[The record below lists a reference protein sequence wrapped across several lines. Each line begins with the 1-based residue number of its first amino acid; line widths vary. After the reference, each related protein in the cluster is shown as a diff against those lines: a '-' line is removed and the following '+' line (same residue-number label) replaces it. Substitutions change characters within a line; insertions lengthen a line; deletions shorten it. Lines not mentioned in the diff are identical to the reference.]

1 QLPLRSDKPSTQ
13 CDIECTSEVGVP
25 VCGNDGRTYES
36 RCEIEKAKCQGHPV
50 EFKHRGKC
58 IVCPFSCKWFYR
70 RVVLKIRFPRSCT
83 LEESCYAL
91 FGDTGV
97 SLGFLSP
104 TFRLVELSVTLVFGL
119 AAIIDGVPTRL
130 SRQVRFTLCELFF
143 VCKKHFEGRH
153 SFLTA

>member
-58 IVCPFSCKWFYR
+58 IVR
-70 RVVLKIRFPRSCT
+70 
-83 LEESCYAL
+83 
-91 FGDTGV
+91 
-97 SLGFLSP
+97 
-104 TFRLVELSVTLVFGL
+104 
-119 AAIIDGVPTRL
+119 
-130 SRQVRFTLCELFF
+130 RFTPTDPNIIFQGVRVDGFF
-143 VCKKHFEGRH
+143 GHHPLNSSKLISPDKNQKPPSQPMRIHPFFIEVG
-153 SFLTA
+153 